1 MKLDDFAFACNH
13 LQSLPRVLVLRAKS
27 HSQEGENTNWLC
39 LTFNHALLDRIDSA
53 SEMSDF
59 RCLHPEDDCSSM
71 HDVYTIMGI
80 DKLRLPSKTAL
91 NKLSSALKLSMFFD
105 KNCVTS
111 ATRSENGKLL
121 NLFCL
126 DGNETKELPVL
137 VLPVLRTN
145 LSYDK
150 FNNNAESLKY
160 LLNAICRNGNFLPY
174 SKTTILCQQVSLRF
188 GDLQNPAP
196 MQEELSKVYDKLV
209 FNAYTS
215 TPPRFLKFVTLDR
228 YTPDTGITTVLIILE
243 RKAYFEDENFL
254 RAKIDVMLSFIRKHV
269 GPLTVK
275 FGSFQLVKPL
285 CIQQPTKDPLDDCF
299 IDPPPEDTEL
309 PMKMNI

>member
-13 LQSLPRVLVLRAKS
+13 LWYKL
-27 HSQEGENTNWLC
+27 SQKGENTNWLC

-71 HDVYTIMGI
+71 HNVYTIMGI

-160 LLNAICRNGNFLPY
+160 LLNAICQNGNFLPY

>member
-13 LQSLPRVLVLRAKS
+13 LWYKL
-27 HSQEGENTNWLC
+27 SQKGENTNWLC

-91 NKLSSALKLSMFFD
+91 NKLSRALKLSMFFD

-215 TPPRFLKFVTLDR
+215 TPPRFLKFVPLDR

>member
-13 LQSLPRVLVLRAKS
+13 LWYKL
-27 HSQEGENTNWLC
+27 SQKGENTNWLC

-126 DGNETKELPVL
+126 NGNETKELPVL

-188 GDLQNPAP
+188 GDLQNQAP

-228 YTPDTGITTVLIILE
+228 YTPDTGTTTVLIILE

>member
-13 LQSLPRVLVLRAKS
+13 LWYKL
-27 HSQEGENTNWLC
+27 SQKGENTNWLC

-53 SEMSDF
+53 SETSDF
-59 RCLHPEDDCSSM
+59 RCLYPEDDCSSM

-105 KNCVTS
+105 KNCITS

>member
-13 LQSLPRVLVLRAKS
+13 LWYKL
-27 HSQEGENTNWLC
+27 SQKGENTNWLC

-91 NKLSSALKLSMFFD
+91 NKLSSALKLSMLFD
-105 KNCVTS
+105 KNCITS

-209 FNAYTS
+209 FSAYTS

>member
-1 MKLDDFAFACNH
+1 MKLDDFAYACNH
-13 LQSLPRVLVLRAKS
+13 LWYKL
-27 HSQEGENTNWLC
+27 SQKGENINWLC

>member
-13 LQSLPRVLVLRAKS
+13 LWYKL
-27 HSQEGENTNWLC
+27 SQKGENTNWLC
-39 LTFNHALLDRIDSA
+39 LTFNHVLLDRIDSA

-80 DKLRLPSKTAL
+80 DKLCLPSKTAL

>member
-13 LQSLPRVLVLRAKS
+13 LWYKL
-27 HSQEGENTNWLC
+27 SQKGENTNWLC

-285 CIQQPTKDPLDDCF
+285 CIQQHTKDPLDDCF

>member
-13 LQSLPRVLVLRAKS
+13 LWYKL
-27 HSQEGENTNWLC
+27 SQKGENTNWLC

-111 ATRSENGKLL
+111 ATRSENGKSL

>member
-13 LQSLPRVLVLRAKS
+13 LWYKL
-27 HSQEGENTNWLC
+27 SQKGENTNWLC
-39 LTFNHALLDRIDSA
+39 LTFNHALLDHIDSA

>member
-13 LQSLPRVLVLRAKS
+13 LWYKL
-27 HSQEGENTNWLC
+27 SQKGENTNWLC

-80 DKLRLPSKTAL
+80 DKLRLPSKAAL
-91 NKLSSALKLSMFFD
+91 SKLSSALKLSMFFD
-105 KNCVTS
+105 KNCITS

>member
-13 LQSLPRVLVLRAKS
+13 LWYKL
-27 HSQEGENTNWLC
+27 SQKGENTNWLC

-160 LLNAICRNGNFLPY
+160 LLNAICRNGNFLQY

>member
-1 MKLDDFAFACNH
+1 MFN
-13 LQSLPRVLVLRAKS
+13 
-27 HSQEGENTNWLC
+27 
-39 LTFNHALLDRIDSA
+39 FNHALLDRIDSA
-53 SEMSDF
+53 SEMPDF

-91 NKLSSALKLSMFFD
+91 NKLSSALKLSMFSG

-111 ATRSENGKLL
+111 ATRSKNGKLL

-160 LLNAICRNGNFLPY
+160 LLNVICRNDNFLPN
-174 SKTTILCQQVSLRF
+174 SKTTILCQQISLRF

-196 MQEELSKVYDKLV
+196 IQEELSKVYDKLV

-215 TPPRFLKFVTLDR
+215 TPPRFLKFITLDK
-228 YTPDTGITTVLIILE
+228 YTSGTGITTVLIILE

-275 FGSFQLVKPL
+275 FGSFHLVKPL
-285 CIQQPTKDPLDDCF
+285 CVQQPTKDPLDNCF
-299 IDPPPEDTEL
+299 IDPPPEDSEL
-309 PMKMNI
+309 PMKMDI

>member
-13 LQSLPRVLVLRAKS
+13 LWYKL
-27 HSQEGENTNWLC
+27 SQKGESTNWLC

-91 NKLSSALKLSMFFD
+91 NKLSSALKLSMFSD

-111 ATRSENGKLL
+111 ATRSKNGKLL

-160 LLNAICRNGNFLPY
+160 LLNVIRRNDNFLPH
-174 SKTTILCQQVSLRF
+174 SKTTILCQQLSLRF

-209 FNAYTS
+209 FNACIS
-215 TPPRFLKFVTLDR
+215 MPPRFLKFVTLDK

-243 RKAYFEDENFL
+243 RKAYFENENFL

-285 CIQQPTKDPLDDCF
+285 CIQQPTKDPLDNCF
-299 IDPPPEDTEL
+299 IDPPPEDSEL
-309 PMKMNI
+309 PMKMDI

>member
-1 MKLDDFAFACNH
+1 
-13 LQSLPRVLVLRAKS
+13 
-27 HSQEGENTNWLC
+27 
-39 LTFNHALLDRIDSA
+39 
-53 SEMSDF
+53 MSDF

>member
-13 LQSLPRVLVLRAKS
+13 LWYKL
-27 HSQEGENTNWLC
+27 SQKGENTNWLC

-215 TPPRFLKFVTLDR
+215 PPPRFLKFVTLDR

>member
-13 LQSLPRVLVLRAKS
+13 LWYKL
-27 HSQEGENTNWLC
+27 SQKGENTNWLC

-121 NLFCL
+121 NLFSL

>member
-13 LQSLPRVLVLRAKS
+13 LWYKL
-27 HSQEGENTNWLC
+27 SQKGENTNWLC

-299 IDPPPEDTEL
+299 IDPSPEDTEL

>member
-13 LQSLPRVLVLRAKS
+13 LWYKL
-27 HSQEGENTNWLC
+27 SQKGENTNWLC
-39 LTFNHALLDRIDSA
+39 LTFNYALLDRIDSA

-105 KNCVTS
+105 KNCITS

>member
-13 LQSLPRVLVLRAKS
+13 LWYKL
-27 HSQEGENTNWLC
+27 SQKGGNTNWLC

>member
-13 LQSLPRVLVLRAKS
+13 LWYKL
-27 HSQEGENTNWLC
+27 SQKGENTNWLC

-150 FNNNAESLKY
+150 FNNSAESLKY

>member
-13 LQSLPRVLVLRAKS
+13 LWYKL
-27 HSQEGENTNWLC
+27 SQKGENTNWLC

-111 ATRSENGKLL
+111 AMRSENGKLL

>member
-1 MKLDDFAFACNH
+1 M
-13 LQSLPRVLVLRAKS
+13 
-27 HSQEGENTNWLC
+27 
-39 LTFNHALLDRIDSA
+39 
-53 SEMSDF
+53 
-59 RCLHPEDDCSSM
+59 
-71 HDVYTIMGI
+71 
-80 DKLRLPSKTAL
+80 
-91 NKLSSALKLSMFFD
+91 
-105 KNCVTS
+105 
-111 ATRSENGKLL
+111 
-121 NLFCL
+121 
-126 DGNETKELPVL
+126 
-137 VLPVLRTN
+137 
-145 LSYDK
+145 
-150 FNNNAESLKY
+150 
-160 LLNAICRNGNFLPY
+160 
-174 SKTTILCQQVSLRF
+174 SLRF

>member
-13 LQSLPRVLVLRAKS
+13 LWYKL
-27 HSQEGENTNWLC
+27 SQKGENTNWLC

-150 FNNNAESLKY
+150 FNNNAESLKC

>member
-13 LQSLPRVLVLRAKS
+13 LWYKL
-27 HSQEGENTNWLC
+27 SQKGENTNWLC

-71 HDVYTIMGI
+71 HEVYTIMGI

-91 NKLSSALKLSMFFD
+91 NKLSGALKLSMFFD

>member
-13 LQSLPRVLVLRAKS
+13 LWYKL
-27 HSQEGENTNWLC
+27 SQKGENTNWLC

-121 NLFCL
+121 NLFCF

>member
-13 LQSLPRVLVLRAKS
+13 LWYKL
-27 HSQEGENTNWLC
+27 SQKGENTNWLC

-188 GDLQNPAP
+188 GDLHNPAP

>member
-13 LQSLPRVLVLRAKS
+13 LWYKL
-27 HSQEGENTNWLC
+27 SQKGENTNWLC

-215 TPPRFLKFVTLDR
+215 TSPRFLKFVPLDR

>member
-13 LQSLPRVLVLRAKS
+13 LWYKL
-27 HSQEGENTNWLC
+27 SQKGENTNWLC

-91 NKLSSALKLSMFFD
+91 NKLSSALKLSIFFD

>member
-13 LQSLPRVLVLRAKS
+13 LWYKL
-27 HSQEGENTNWLC
+27 SQKGENTNWLC

-105 KNCVTS
+105 KNCITS

-121 NLFCL
+121 NLFSL

>member
-13 LQSLPRVLVLRAKS
+13 LWYKL
-27 HSQEGENTNWLC
+27 SQKGENTNWLC

-91 NKLSSALKLSMFFD
+91 NKLSSTLKLSMFFD

-228 YTPDTGITTVLIILE
+228 YTPDTGTTTVLIILE

>member
-13 LQSLPRVLVLRAKS
+13 LWYKL
-27 HSQEGENTNWLC
+27 SQKGESTNWLC

-126 DGNETKELPVL
+126 DGNETKELPIL

>member
-13 LQSLPRVLVLRAKS
+13 LWYKL
-27 HSQEGENTNWLC
+27 SQKGENTNWLC

-53 SEMSDF
+53 SEMPDF

-91 NKLSSALKLSMFFD
+91 NKLSSALKLSMFSD

-111 ATRSENGKLL
+111 ATRSKNGKLL

-160 LLNAICRNGNFLPY
+160 LLNVIRRNVNFLPH
-174 SKTTILCQQVSLRF
+174 SKTTILCQQLSLRF

-209 FNAYTS
+209 FNAYIS
-215 TPPRFLKFVTLDR
+215 TPPRFLKFVTLDK

-243 RKAYFEDENFL
+243 RKDYFENENFL

-275 FGSFQLVKPL
+275 FGSFQLIKPL
-285 CIQQPTKDPLDDCF
+285 CVQQPTKDPLDNCF
-299 IDPPPEDTEL
+299 IDPPLEDSEL
-309 PMKMNI
+309 PMKMDI

>member
-13 LQSLPRVLVLRAKS
+13 LWYKL
-27 HSQEGENTNWLC
+27 SQKGENTNWLC

-71 HDVYTIMGI
+71 HDVYTIMGL

-91 NKLSSALKLSMFFD
+91 NKLSGALKLSMFFD

-228 YTPDTGITTVLIILE
+228 YTPNTGITTVLIILE

>member
-13 LQSLPRVLVLRAKS
+13 LWYKL
-27 HSQEGENTNWLC
+27 SQKGENTNWLC

-111 ATRSENGKLL
+111 ATRFENGKLL

>member
-13 LQSLPRVLVLRAKS
+13 LWYKL
-27 HSQEGENTNWLC
+27 SQKGENTNWLC

-105 KNCVTS
+105 KNCITS

-254 RAKIDVMLSFIRKHV
+254 RAKIDVMLSLIRKHV

>member
-13 LQSLPRVLVLRAKS
+13 LLYKL
-27 HSQEGENTNWLC
+27 SQKGENTNWLC

>member
-13 LQSLPRVLVLRAKS
+13 LWYKL
-27 HSQEGENTNWLC
+27 SQKGENTNWLC

-53 SEMSDF
+53 SEMPDF

-91 NKLSSALKLSMFFD
+91 NKLSSALKLSMFSG

-111 ATRSENGKLL
+111 ATRSKNGKLL

-150 FNNNAESLKY
+150 FNNAESLKY
-160 LLNAICRNGNFLPY
+160 LLNVICRNDNFLPN
-174 SKTTILCQQVSLRF
+174 SKTTILCQQISLRF

-196 MQEELSKVYDKLV
+196 IQEELSRVYDKLV

-215 TPPRFLKFVTLDR
+215 TPPRFLKFITLDK
-228 YTPDTGITTVLIILE
+228 YTSGTGITTVLIILE

-275 FGSFQLVKPL
+275 FGSFHLVKPL
-285 CIQQPTKDPLDDCF
+285 CVQQPTKDPLDNCF
-299 IDPPPEDTEL
+299 IDPPPEDSEL
-309 PMKMNI
+309 PMKMDI